1 MEKVGVSGALK
12 IAFDVAVGVIL
23 LTLVAVFFGSR
34 IDTAAIVL
42 ISLVVVAGTG
52 LMVRQD
58 SQILSAAAHEED
70 RA

>member
-12 IAFDVAVGVIL
+12 IAFDVAIGVIVL
-23 LTLVAVFFGSR
+23 ALVAVFFGGR

-42 ISLVVVAGTG
+42 ISLVVVAATG
-52 LMVRQD
+52 FMVRQD
-58 SQILSAAAHEED
+58 SQILSATRSEED